1 MHIKSG
7 NCNVR
12 KMALRLF
19 GWYGDNVEKQRK
31 PLNTLEKRYQGRL
44 PFAIV
49 HSSFFVIFHL
59 RFSTFCVENTV
70 VFHIFDVL
78 CGILHGKSIICDFF
92 YFLHR
97 PWLFVAS
104 LRSDMP
110 AEAFCFPPQKKAESS
125 RLTLE
130 TKELCSFGRKSHP
143 STMVIHI
150 FAKQNVCINSDWSSI
165 LPLLQM
171 QKAIQTTAACSR
183 SNHNDLKKCG
193 YDFLNDP
200 AMRRI

>member
-1 MHIKSG
+1 MSGKWHCGYLDGTGITLKS
-7 NCNVR
+7 N
-12 KMALRLF
+12 
-19 GWYGDNVEKQRK
+19 EK

-78 CGILHGKSIICDFF
+78 LCILIGKSIICDFF

-150 FAKQNVCINSDWSSI
+150 FAKQNVCINLVRCSSI
-165 LPLLQM
+165 
-171 QKAIQTTAACSR
+171 R
-183 SNHNDLKKCG
+183 SV
-193 YDFLNDP
+193 
-200 AMRRI
+200 

>member
-78 CGILHGKSIICDFF
+78 CGILHRKSIICDFF

-97 PWLFVAS
+97 PWPFVAS

-110 AEAFCFPPQKKAESS
+110 AEAF
-125 RLTLE
+125 
-130 TKELCSFGRKSHP
+130 
-143 STMVIHI
+143 
-150 FAKQNVCINSDWSSI
+150 
-165 LPLLQM
+165 
-171 QKAIQTTAACSR
+171 
-183 SNHNDLKKCG
+183 
-193 YDFLNDP
+193 
-200 AMRRI
+200 

>member
-1 MHIKSG
+1 MSGKWHCGYLDGTGITLKS
-7 NCNVR
+7 N
-12 KMALRLF
+12 
-19 GWYGDNVEKQRK
+19 EK

-49 HSSFFVIFHL
+49 HSSFFMIFHL

-171 QKAIQTTAACSR
+171 QKAIQTKAACSR